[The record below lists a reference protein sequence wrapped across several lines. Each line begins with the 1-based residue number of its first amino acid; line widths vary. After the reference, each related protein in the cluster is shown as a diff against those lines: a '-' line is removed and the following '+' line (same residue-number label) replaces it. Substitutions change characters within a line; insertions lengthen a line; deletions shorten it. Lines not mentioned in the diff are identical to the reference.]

1 MKYVLIIF
9 GALSVIAGASVFL
22 IGARN
27 MLGTTSE
34 IEALLLG
41 LIATVF
47 FTGAAVIETV
57 EKARR
62 TA

>member
-1 MKYVLIIF
+1 MKYILIIF

-22 IGARN
+22 IGAH
-27 MLGTTSE
+27 TSSATNE